1 MLVGKCEVDTR
12 HALQAAHLASV
23 RRLSVFCQM
32 NYVQQRLRVR
42 ISPTPTRGH
51 WALLVF
57 YRAVQKS
64 LRMKPLGVGVW
75 EYVGVKKTPVRP
87 HSHTQLRSARAFSIE
102 IGANRLRSSALI
114 GNPSLIG
121 LRTPVGAVVRRP
133 MSCRL
138 LSQSPPRDGRSGV
151 TERPDGPGTQSE
163 QAILREVEAGPQWE
177 PRGSVTTWPLP
188 DRADSAFPHIR
199 FRVFPTDTSA
209 VMKVIVTYIR
219 SIVQDRVVGRLREM
233 KVPGASLSPVHGFGL
248 ERPSHDWWVSPPRPA
263 NRQFHERCV
272 FASIPLPP

>member
-1 MLVGKCEVDTR
+1 MLVGKCEIDTR
-12 HALQAAHLASV
+12 HALQ
-23 RRLSVFCQM
+23 
-32 NYVQQRLRVR
+32 
-42 ISPTPTRGH
+42 SPTSGI
-51 WALLVF
+51 
-57 YRAVQKS
+57 
-64 LRMKPLGVGVW
+64 
-75 EYVGVKKTPVRP
+75 RP
-87 HSHTQLRSARAFSIE
+87 SPQCILPDELRSAAASCSDFPDPHPRPL
-102 IGANRLRSSALI
+102 G
-114 GNPSLIG
+114 
-121 LRTPVGAVVRRP
+121 PVGLLIYLLSAYELPSEAVVRRP
-133 MSCRL
+133 ISRRP

-233 KVPGASLSPVHGFGL
+233 KVPGASLFPVHGFGL

>member
-1 MLVGKCEVDTR
+1 MRGR
-12 HALQAAHLASV
+12 HPSCPPSRTSGIRPSPQCVLPDELRSAAASC
-23 RRLSVFCQM
+23 SDF
-32 NYVQQRLRVR
+32 
-42 ISPTPTRGH
+42 PDPTRGH
-51 WALLVF
+51 RALLVF

-75 EYVGVKKTPVRP
+75 EYVGIKKRTYAHTPTLNFVVP
-87 HSHTQLRSARAFSIE
+87 EHSRS
-102 IGANRLRSSALI
+102 RLVQIVYEVSHSSVIYLSSAYEL
-114 GNPSLIG
+114 PSE
-121 LRTPVGAVVRRP
+121 AVVRRP
-133 MSCRL
+133 MSCRP

-151 TERPDGPGTQSE
+151 AERADGPGTQSE
-163 QAILREVEAGPQWE
+163 QAILRKVEAGPQWE

-233 KVPGASLSPVHGFGL
+233 KVPGASLFPVHGFGL

>member
-1 MLVGKCEVDTR
+1 
-12 HALQAAHLASV
+12 
-23 RRLSVFCQM
+23 
-32 NYVQQRLRVR
+32 
-42 ISPTPTRGH
+42 
-51 WALLVF
+51 
-57 YRAVQKS
+57 
-64 LRMKPLGVGVW
+64 MKPLGVGVW

-114 GNPSLIG
+114 GNLSLIG
-121 LRTPVGAVVRRP
+121 LRAPVGGGRATADVLSPVVTVAATRWTVRG
-133 MSCRL
+133 CRA
-138 LSQSPPRDGRSGV
+138 RGRS
-151 TERPDGPGTQSE
+151 RD
-163 QAILREVEAGPQWE
+163 AIRTGDPLGGRAGPQWK
-177 PRGSVTTWPLP
+177 PHGSVTTWPLP

-233 KVPGASLSPVHGFGL
+233 KVPGASLFPVHGFGL